1 MQMTAEAKIDPQA
14 VLGPAKKGSYN
25 SIRHAAAS
33 IRKEA
38 IDSIEKVANKRKA
51 SEPGT
56 PPHTHRKGWYK
67 RALRFHAHED
77 DAVIGFMHSV
87 IGLTA
92 QTHEFGLEEDDQRFY
107 PERPTIGPA
116 LERMAD
122 RLLDEWRGSI
132 G

>member
-1 MQMTAEAKIDPQA
+1 MQMTAEAQIDPQA
-14 VLGPAKKGSYN
+14 VLEPAKKGSYN
-25 SIRHAAAS
+25 SIKHAAAS

-38 IDSIEKVANKRKA
+38 IDSIEKVANKRQA

-77 DAVIGFMHSV
+77 DAIIGFMHSV

-92 QTHEFGLEEDDQRFY
+92 QTHEYGLTENDRDY